1 MGKVYRACAQARS
14 PNVSGQHPLLQARR
28 AGRWALVLSS
38 CSGHAARRLP
48 DGSGALQRAQSSPW
62 PGSLSDLGSVGSDVV
77 GALSRAELR
86 SDSDSTGTGE
96 SSDVERDDAACASD
110 IRPDHLLS
118 SAEGT
123 SEDTAPDSLERSPLL
138 DDAREQIDTLASDD
152 DAAPGDTTGQDAGD
166 GDGE

>member
-1 MGKVYRACAQARS
+1 M
-14 PNVSGQHPLLQARR
+14 
-28 AGRWALVLSS
+28 
-38 CSGHAARRLP
+38 
-48 DGSGALQRAQSSPW
+48 
-62 PGSLSDLGSVGSDVV
+62 V